1 MNLKPTEA
9 RVKQAWRRVPRV
21 GAVDVL
27 RTWLLVDV
35 SAGDKKIT
43 TYKVYGCP
51 SDIPGTSTKTLT

>member
-27 RTWLLVDV
+27 RTGLLVDV
-35 SAGDKKIT
+35 SAGDKK
-43 TYKVYGCP
+43 KHDLQG
-51 SDIPGTSTKTLT
+51 L

>member
-27 RTWLLVDV
+27 RTGLLIDV
-35 SAGDKKIT
+35 SAGAKKSRLPRFMDVLR
-43 TYKVYGCP
+43 TYLAPLQKP
-51 SDIPGTSTKTLT
+51 